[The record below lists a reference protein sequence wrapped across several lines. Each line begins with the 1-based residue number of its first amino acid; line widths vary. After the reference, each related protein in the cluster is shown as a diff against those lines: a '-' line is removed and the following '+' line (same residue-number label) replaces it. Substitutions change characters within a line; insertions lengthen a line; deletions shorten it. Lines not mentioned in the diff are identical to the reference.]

1 MAGGHMELQSKIFV
15 AGANGLVGSAVIR
28 KLSSNGYSNLLLPT
42 RAEVDLTSQISIND
56 FFSSERPE
64 YVFLVAGKVGGINA
78 NNSYPA
84 EFIRDNLLIQTLV
97 IDAAYHYGARKLLD
111 LGSSCIYPKHAPQ
124 PMTEECLLTSSLEAT
139 NECYALAKIS
149 GLKMCQAY
157 KRQYGFNAI
166 SLMPTNLYGPGDN
179 FDLKNSHV
187 LPAMIRKFHDAKVNN
202 SSEVLLWGSGN
213 PKREFLFVDDLA
225 DACLF
230 AMNNYDSEKILNV
243 GTGTDVSIQELA
255 ESISSIIG
263 FNGKI
268 LWDSTMPDGSPR
280 KLLDVTRINSLGWIA
295 TTPLEEG
302 IYNTYD
308 WYLQNLDKARGLSG
322 YN

>member
-1 MAGGHMELQSKIFV
+1 
-15 AGANGLVGSAVIR
+15 
-28 KLSSNGYSNLLLPT
+28 
-42 RAEVDLTSQISIND
+42 
-56 FFSSERPE
+56 
-64 YVFLVAGKVGGINA
+64 
-78 NNSYPA
+78 
-84 EFIRDNLLIQTLV
+84 
-97 IDAAYHYGARKLLD
+97 
-111 LGSSCIYPKHAPQ
+111 
-124 PMTEECLLTSSLEAT
+124 
-139 NECYALAKIS
+139 
-149 GLKMCQAY
+149 MCQAY